1 MTLPEW
7 LPFFLVGTLFTFMGC
22 LKVYGLARG
31 IEGGA
36 DKPVGQRL
44 CGS

>member
-7 LPFFLVGTLFTFMGC
+7 LPFLLVGTLFTLMGC

-36 DKPVGQRL
+36 DKPLSQKL

>member
-1 MTLPEW
+1 MWFAELFPP
-7 LPFFLVGTLFTFMGC
+7 LLVGVLFTGMGC
-22 LKVYGLARG
+22 LKLYGLARG

-36 DKPVGQRL
+36 DKPVSQKL